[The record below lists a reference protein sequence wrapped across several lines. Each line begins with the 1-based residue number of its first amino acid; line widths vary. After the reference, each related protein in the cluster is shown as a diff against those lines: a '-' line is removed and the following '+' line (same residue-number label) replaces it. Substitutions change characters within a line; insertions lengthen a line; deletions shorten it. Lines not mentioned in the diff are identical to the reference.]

1 MQKKKIKIY
10 LTINWGNIS
19 SFFFSV
25 LYLLPSS
32 FLQYATKAKEQRSGK
47 EEDDYCYY
55 CNSSSTQW
63 SSWIPWCWHITSVS
77 RFEKAINPKIP
88 LNATRLSDLL
98 DRVDSVSATQVALQT
113 SLATLAISVNG
124 HQTQIAAVLSTI
136 VETQA
141 SLEEQNIHIDSV
153 LRNILEPLQ
162 QNASNPRQQQGIVF
176 SMPNEQNTSDL
187 IKQPEAVTNES
198 HLKKFFEDH
207 ISKDTEKRDSFVK
220 SVHKACLA
228 AISIYK
234 ADNPKNRKRTWT
246 SLSSET
252 KRDMI
257 LNAISVLE
265 ANNPDSQTVI
275 QRCQDYWVCSS
286 LVQQKWSSASSYER
300 SKKRYV

>member
-1 MQKKKIKIY
+1 MPPKRKNKGQVKKKTPTA
-10 LTINWGNIS
+10 TIATTALRSGALES
-19 SFFFSV
+19 PDVGTS
-25 LYLLPSS
+25 LPSPVPES
-32 FLQYATKAKEQRSGK
+32 NQS
-47 EEDDYCYY
+47 ED
-55 CNSSSTQW
+55 S
-63 SSWIPWCWHITSVS
+63 
-77 RFEKAINPKIP
+77 P

-98 DRVDSVSATQVALQT
+98 DHVDSISATQVALQT
-113 SLATLAISVNG
+113 SLATLAISVNN

-141 SLEEQNIHIDSV
+141 SLQEQNIHINSV
-153 LRNILEPLQ
+153 LSNILEQLQ
-162 QNASNPRQQQGIVF
+162 QNASNPRHQQGIVF

-187 IKQPEAVTNES
+187 IKQPEAVISES
-198 HLKKFFEDH
+198 HLKEFFEDH
-207 ISKDTEKRDSFVK
+207 ISKDPEKRDSFVK
-220 SVHKACLA
+220 SVHKSCLA

-265 ANNPDSQTVI
+265 ANNPGSQTVI
-275 QRCQDYWVCSS
+275 QRCQDYWICSS

-300 SKKRYV
+300 NKKRYV